1 MKTKILMLI
10 VLMSCSAALIAQP
23 ADKDSKKS
31 DRGQNK
37 EMQMNDHQRGP
48 KNGMSLTDAQR
59 DAFKKSRLEMQ
70 KQLQPLRN
78 ELGEVKAHQKTLM
91 TADKPDMNNINKN
104 IDKLGSI
111 RVEMAKIM
119 VQHRLDMRAQLT
131 EEQRL
136 LFDTHKGRMMQQH
149 RPQGMGRGRGMQKDH
164 EMN

>member
-119 VQHRLDMRAQLT
+119 VQHRLDMRTQLT